1 MKQKTINQ
9 NKLQTILCVIALT
22 LSVLISAVLFCMF
35 PVHAATVTPKGS
47 LILESSSGDYLSTAY
62 TSYVRIYSE
71 DSPPVKFASLV
82 RYDDIVNGDS
92 ATLDFVMYTTD
103 IDASFTFYTGN
114 ETQYTDTSK
123 SPYTSYTEFSS
134 SHMTIYTLSDG
145 SKVRAMT
152 GGLGRKCYSI
162 TPYCPMYNGTSE
174 YKSLSGNDQIQ
185 AFLEHL
191 LITGDINPVNGS
203 NVPDTTDEAY
213 TFTGFSINGKTARWT
228 GTTERS
234 YLKNQEVEEY
244 TTITYAWATTTE
256 PDNIGEFQTYNGEFP
271 TSDKQ
276 LKLPWADMENN
287 KNDNEFIRQVN
298 LIPCY
303 RVPGAFYHGSGV
315 KVFYKSDGTIERTEF
330 IKKQTDLNTGNMV
343 YDSSIGYLQNVIYT
357 EEKTH
362 DGKGRQATFKWS
374 TSKSMP
380 TDAQVEIVAKNF
392 YIEWFNKTTE
402 ENFVYKEYGEDC
414 IYSVGSY
421 SFNAN
426 TPAWT
431 WLNEKD
437 IDPFSVKTQSYGT
450 KEYYLRIITYNDNDN
465 MYHYGGWVRVNV
477 KTKDSTNMPT
487 TDVETGGFD
496 DNSGLWDKD
505 LDSDDSYHY
514 STDDKGNL
522 TGDIDI
528 DSWEDLNINSFT
540 WLYRNL
546 QSMTQALGQLPSM
559 ISTIFGFLPSQV
571 ITALSVLLTAV
582 VLMRFL
588 GR

>member
-1 MKQKTINQ
+1 MEQKTINQ
-9 NKLQTILCVIALT
+9 NKLQTLLCIIALT
-22 LSVLISAVLFCMF
+22 LGVLVSAVLFSMP
-35 PVHAATVTPKGS
+35 PVHAEESNEHIYMLSYAEDSSGSWPSRFEYSVELHSTVEIALIKTNFTRSFVSGYSGKNVVKYGYFPIYLTNDKSDISGSKEIYFGGSMSRFEGSKLYDTKEFKYFDANSYATFYSVYYNFT
-47 LILESSSGDYLSTAY
+47 ESSCSTY
-62 TSYVRIYSE
+62 YNDGEVETDMKIFNSI
-71 DSPPVKFASLV
+71 
-82 RYDDIVNGDS
+82 DS
-92 ATLDFVMYTTD
+92 ARLYVE
-103 IDASFTFYTGN
+103 TG
-114 ETQYTDTSK
+114 DTSGIINGE
-123 SPYTSYTEFSS
+123 SP
-134 SHMTIYTLSDG
+134 
-145 SKVRAMT
+145 
-152 GGLGRKCYSI
+152 
-162 TPYCPMYNGTSE
+162 N
-174 YKSLSGNDQIQ
+174 
-185 AFLEHL
+185 
-191 LITGDINPVNGS
+191 
-203 NVPDTTDEAY
+203 TTDESY

-234 YLKNQEVEEY
+234 YLKDQEVEEY

-276 LKLPWADMENN
+276 LKLPWSDMENN

-303 RVPGAFYHGSGV
+303 RVSGAFYHGSGV
-315 KVFYKSDGTIERTEF
+315 KVFYKSDGTVERTEF

-343 YDSSIGYLQNVIYT
+343 YDSSIGYLQSVIYT

-380 TDAQVEIVAKNF
+380 SDAQVEIVAKNF

-426 TPAWT
+426 TPVWT

-437 IDPFSVKTQSYGT
+437 IYPFSVKTQSYGT

-496 DNSGLWDKD
+496 DDSGLWDKD

-514 STDDKGNL
+514 STDDKGDL

-540 WLYRNL
+540 WMYRNL
-546 QSMTQALGQLPSM
+546 QSMTQTLGQFPSM
-559 ISTIFGFLPSQV
+559 VSAIFGFLPSQV
-571 ITALSVLLTAV
+571 ITALSVLLVAV
-582 VLMRFL
+582 VLLRFL

>member
-1 MKQKTINQ
+1 MEQKTINQ
-9 NKLQTILCVIALT
+9 NKLQTLLCIIALT
-22 LSVLISAVLFCMF
+22 LGVLVSAVLFSMP
-35 PVHAATVTPKGS
+35 PVHAEESNEHIYMLSYAEDSSGSWPSRFEYSVELHSTVEIALIKTNFTRSFVSGYSGKNVVKYGYFPIYLTNDKSDISGSKEIYFGGSMSRFEGSKLYDTKEFKYFDANSYATFYSVYYNFT
-47 LILESSSGDYLSTAY
+47 ESSCSTY
-62 TSYVRIYSE
+62 YNDGEVETDMKIFNSI
-71 DSPPVKFASLV
+71 
-82 RYDDIVNGDS
+82 DS
-92 ATLDFVMYTTD
+92 ARLYVE
-103 IDASFTFYTGN
+103 TG
-114 ETQYTDTSK
+114 DTSGIINGE
-123 SPYTSYTEFSS
+123 SP
-134 SHMTIYTLSDG
+134 
-145 SKVRAMT
+145 
-152 GGLGRKCYSI
+152 
-162 TPYCPMYNGTSE
+162 N
-174 YKSLSGNDQIQ
+174 
-185 AFLEHL
+185 
-191 LITGDINPVNGS
+191 
-203 NVPDTTDEAY
+203 TTDESY

-234 YLKNQEVEEY
+234 YLKDQEVEEY

-276 LKLPWADMENN
+276 LKLPWSDMENN

-303 RVPGAFYHGSGV
+303 RVSGAFYHGSGV
-315 KVFYKSDGTIERTEF
+315 KVFYKSDGTVERTEF

-343 YDSSIGYLQNVIYT
+343 YDSSIGYLQSVIYT

-380 TDAQVEIVAKNF
+380 SDAQVEIVAKNF

-426 TPAWT
+426 TPVWT

-496 DNSGLWDKD
+496 DDSGLWDKD

-514 STDDKGNL
+514 STDDKGDL

-540 WLYRNL
+540 WMYRNL
-546 QSMTQALGQLPSM
+546 QSMTQTLGQFPSM
-559 ISTIFGFLPSQV
+559 VSAIFGFLPSQV
-571 ITALSVLLTAV
+571 ITALSVLLVAV
-582 VLMRFL
+582 VLLRFL